1 MTNFNEFLLKSE
13 YKKVQKLKSKLDEI
27 NSLIDWNEFSKF
39 FPKKENN
46 IGRPAYD
53 RVLLSKILILQNLH
67 NLSDEEIEYQIYDR
81 LSFRQFLGFPQKI
94 PDSTT
99 IWYFREE
106 LINLGLE
113 DNIFDEFLRQIRTFD
128 YEVKEGKIQDATFIQ
143 APPGKT
149 KPAKDERSREASKT
163 SRSRDGT
170 WTKKNKKAYFGFKSH
185 VKIERGSKLIETL
198 AVTTAK
204 VHDNN
209 IDLFEEDEIGY
220 RDRGY
225 SGSKT
230 KAKGDGTMKLGK
242 LSIREKLRNK
252 RISKKRSEGE
262 HPFGTI
268 HSSMNGGRTKLT
280 TISRVYVQQLFV
292 CISYNLRRLTF
303 LARC

>member
-1 MTNFNEFLLKSE
+1 MTTFNEFLLKSE

-27 NSLIDWNEFSKF
+27 NSLIYWSEFNKF
-39 FPKKENN
+39 FPEKENN

-53 RVLLSKILILQNLH
+53 RVLLSKILVLQNLH

-81 LSFRQFLGFPQKI
+81 LSFRQFLDFPQKI

-106 LINLGLE
+106 LINLGIE
-113 DNIFDEFLRQIRTFD
+113 DKIFDEFLRQIRTFD
-128 YEVKEGKIQDATFIQ
+128 YEIKEGKIQDATFVQ
-143 APPGKT
+143 ASPGKT
-149 KPAKDERSREASKT
+149 KPSKDERNREASKT

-170 WTKKNKKAYFGFKSH
+170 WTKKNKKAYFGFKNH
-185 VKIERGSKLIETL
+185 IKVERGSKLIETL

-209 IDLFEEDEIGY
+209 IDLFEKNEIGY

-230 KAKGDGTMKLGK
+230 KAKGNGTMKLGK

-280 TISRVYVQQLFV
+280 TIVRVYIQQLFV
-292 CISYNLRRLTF
+292 CIGYNLRRLTF
-303 LARC
+303 LNKS

>member
-1 MTNFNEFLLKSE
+1 MTNFNEFFLKDE
-13 YKKVQKLKSKLDEI
+13 YKKFQKLKSKLDEI
-27 NSLIDWNEFSKF
+27 NSLVDWKEFYKF
-39 FPKKENN
+39 FPEKESN
-46 IGRPAYD
+46 IGRPPYD
-53 RVLLSKILILQNLH
+53 RVLLSKILILQNLY
-67 NLSDEEIEYQIYDR
+67 NLSDEETEYQIYDR
-81 LSFRQFLGFPQKI
+81 LSFRQFLGFPKNI
-94 PDSTT
+94 PDYTT
-99 IWYFREE
+99 IWNFREE
-106 LINLGLE
+106 LLELGVE
-113 DNIFDEFLRQIRTFD
+113 DKIFDEFLRQIRTFD

-143 APPGKT
+143 ASPGKT
-149 KPAKDERSREASKT
+149 KPSKDERSRETSKT

-170 WTKKNKKAYFGFKSH
+170 WTKKNSKAVFGFKNH

-209 IDLFEEDEIGY
+209 IDLAEQDEVMY

-230 KAKGDGTMKLGK
+230 KAKGDATMKLGNLTYK
-242 LSIREKLRNK
+242 QKLRNK

-280 TISRVYVQQLFV
+280 TTARVYIQQLFV
-292 CISYNLRRLTF
+292 CIGYNLRRLTF
-303 LARC
+303 LAKS

>member
-1 MTNFNEFLLKSE
+1 MTTFNDFLLKTE

-27 NSLIDWNEFSKF
+27 NSLIDWTEFKKL

-46 IGRPAYD
+46 FGRPKYD
-53 RVLLSKILILQNLH
+53 RVFLSKILILQNLY
-67 NLSDEEIEYQIYDR
+67 NLSDEETEYQIYDR
-81 LSFRQFLGFPQKI
+81 LSFRQFLGFPKNI
-94 PDSTT
+94 PDYST
-99 IWYFREE
+99 IWKFREE
-106 LINLGLE
+106 LINLGIE
-113 DNIFDEFLRQIRTFD
+113 DQIFDEFLRQIRTFD
-128 YEVKEGKIQDATFIQ
+128 YEVKEGKIQDATFVQ
-143 APPGKT
+143 APCGKT
-149 KPAKDERSREASKT
+149 KPAKDERSRETSKT

-170 WTKKNKKAYFGFKSH
+170 WTKKNSKSVFGFKNH

-209 IDLFEEDEIGY
+209 IDLAEKDEIMY

-230 KAKGDGTMKLGK
+230 KARGDATMKLGK
-242 LSIREKLRNK
+242 LTIKQKLRNK

-268 HSSMNGGRTKLT
+268 HSSMNGGKTKLT

-292 CISYNLRRLTF
+292 CIGYNLRRLTF
-303 LARC
+303 LARS

>member
-1 MTNFNEFLLKSE
+1 MTNFNEFLLKTE

-27 NSLIDWNEFSKF
+27 NSLIDWNEFQKF
-39 FPKKENN
+39 FLKKTSNM
-46 IGRPAYD
+46 GRPSYD
-53 RVLLSKILILQNLH
+53 RVLLCKILILQNLH

-81 LSFRQFLGFPQKI
+81 LSFRQFLGFPKNI

-106 LINLGLE
+106 LVNLGIE
-113 DNIFDEFLRQIRTFD
+113 DKIFDEFLRQIRTYD
-128 YEVKEGKIQDATFIQ
+128 YEVKEGKIQDAIFVQ
-143 APPGKT
+143 APCGKT
-149 KPAKDERSREASKT
+149 KPALDERSRETSKT

-170 WTKKNKKAYFGFKSH
+170 WTKKNSKSFFGFKNH
-185 VKIERGSKLIETL
+185 IKIERGSKLIETL

-209 IDLFEEDEIGY
+209 IDLFNENEVGY

-242 LSIREKLRNK
+242 LSIKQKLRNK

-268 HSSMNGGRTKLT
+268 HSSMNGGKTKLT
-280 TISRVYVQQLFV
+280 TISRVYIQQLFV

-303 LARC
+303 LAKS